1 MKLLHISDLHIGKRV
16 NEFSMIEDQKY
27 ILRQILTIADQQQA
41 DGVMIA
47 GDIYDKPVPSAEAVQ
62 VFDWFLTEL
71 ADRGKK
77 VYAVSGNHD
86 SAERIAFGAQ
96 LMRGRGVYVS
106 PVYRGETAKY
116 TLTDAYGE
124 MNIYLLPFI
133 KPAVVRHALEGL
145 TDTDADFMQEEVLS
159 DAAEKE
165 KPSKVLPRSCYETE
179 KSSEVL
185 SESCYETEKPSKVSS
200 ESCYETEKSSKVSLE
215 SCYETEKLLKVLSES
230 CYETEKPSKVSPES
244 YYDAVKIAIERMN
257 VDTSKRNILIAHQF
271 VTGAG
276 RCDSEEVSVGGL
288 DNVESEVFDAFDYV
302 ALGHIHS
309 PQFIKRE
316 TLRYCGT
323 PLKYSF
329 SEADQEKSVTVVE
342 FAEKGNIQLSTV
354 PLVPLRDMRRIRGTY
369 LEVTARTFY
378 QEFNKEDYVQV
389 TLTDEEDI
397 PDGLQK
403 LRIIYPNLMRLDYDN
418 SRTKQ
423 SHMIERAEDIEQKSE
438 QELFAE
444 FYELQNNQP
453 MNAEQAAFVAQLIAA
468 CKEQDK

>member
-145 TDTDADFMQEEVLS
+145 TDTDADFTQEEVLS

-165 KPSKVLPRSCYETE
+165 KPSNVSPGSCYETE
-179 KSSEVL
+179 KSSKVS
-185 SESCYETEKPSKVSS
+185 SESCYEKEKPSKVSS
-200 ESCYETEKSSKVSLE
+200 ESCYEK
-215 SCYETEKLLKVLSES
+215 
-230 CYETEKPSKVSPES
+230 EKPSKVSPES

-403 LRIIYPNLMRLDYDN
+403 LRIIYPNLMRLEYDN

-453 MNAEQAAFVAQLIAA
+453 MNTEQAAFVAQLIAA

>member
-145 TDTDADFMQEEVLS
+145 TDTDADYTQEEVLS
-159 DAAEKE
+159 DAAETE
-165 KPSKVLPRSCYETE
+165 KASKVL
-179 KSSEVL
+179 
-185 SESCYETEKPSKVSS
+185 S

-244 YYDAVKIAIERMN
+244 YHDAVEIAIERMN

-403 LRIIYPNLMRLDYDN
+403 LRIIYPNLMRLEYDN